1 MDLWIIYF
9 VLFPVFTLLYL
20 AIAVIS
26 LIYFYLG
33 IAQAITNGGRYDQP
47 KRTGGIVS
55 LIISLAVLTAASY
68 FYFKWIWLW

>member
-1 MDLWIIYF
+1 ME
-9 VLFPVFTLLYL
+9 VFEYIVFIPFSILYM

-26 LIYFYLG
+26 LIYLYLG

-55 LIISLAVLTAASY
+55 LIISLAVLTLSSY